1 MGARIIG
8 RRSAVLEPG
17 EYIIGDPCY
26 VIPDDSWGSFLNG
39 AKSFDGERDGFAGAD
54 MIGDFTTHDGRT
66 AQALAFATLYGDG
79 TYTDEHGRAYGV
91 DAGLIGIVLAS
102 DVGPKEAGE
111 IAGHGLSHRV
121 TFAAPFTCSVGY
133 DGKLFFGDVT
143 IDTGEISDDDEED

>member
-1 MGARIIG
+1 MRAKFIG
-8 RRSAVLEPG
+8 PRSAVLEPG

-26 VIPDDSWGSFLNG
+26 VIPDDSWAPFLSA
-39 AKSFDGERDGFAGAD
+39 AKSFDGESEGLESDD

-66 AQALAFATLYGDG
+66 AQALAFATMYGDG

-102 DVGPKEAGE
+102 DVGPKEVGE

-121 TFAAPFTCSVGY
+121 TFTAPFTCSIGH

-143 IDTGEISDDDEED
+143 IDTGETSGDEEG